1 MSEDLNVFPNSK
13 PIILGA
19 DTHAASLT
27 GDVSNGTNQIN
38 ESLIDSSINR
48 VGPAIIQLGNR
59 TATVTSAENIIIARF
74 IQRIFRVGGT
84 VTYQARVR
92 RDNITSGTV
101 VAEQFVGVSNGF
113 LTFTLNVEDTDVSV
127 GNHTY
132 FFSIEITLTTAL
144 APVPFTT
151 YTSTP
156 NAFIYSINDTHAA
169 ILTGSNTQRT
179 HEQAVLPA

>member
-1 MSEDLNVFPNSK
+1 MSEDLNVFPNAK

-27 GDVSNGTNQIN
+27 GNVSNGTNEIN
-38 ESLIDSSINR
+38 AALIDSSINR
-48 VGPAIIQLGNR
+48 AGPAIIQLGSR

-74 IQRIFRVGGT
+74 IQRINGVGGT

-92 RDNITSGTV
+92 RDNITSGDI
-101 VAEQFVGVSNGF
+101 VAEQLVGVTGDF
-113 LTFTLNVEDTDVSV
+113 FTFTINVEDTDVSV
-127 GNHTY
+127 GSHTY
-132 FFSIEITLTTAL
+132 FFSVEITLTTGG

>member
-1 MSEDLNVFPNSK
+1 MSEDLNVFPNAK

-19 DTHAASLT
+19 DTQAASLT
-27 GDVSNGTNQIN
+27 GDVSNGTNEIN
-38 ESLIDSSINR
+38 ASLTDSTINR
-48 VGPAIIQLGNR
+48 AGPAIIQLGSR

-74 IQRIFRVGGT
+74 IQRVFRVGGT
-84 VTYQARVR
+84 VTYHARVR
-92 RDNITSGTV
+92 RDNSTSGTIV
-101 VAEQFVGVSNGF
+101 EEQFVGASSGF
-113 LTFTLNVEDTDVSV
+113 FTFTLNVEDTDVSV

-132 FFSIEITLTTAL
+132 FFSIEITLTTAP

-151 YTSTP
+151 YTSIP
-156 NAFIYSINDTHAA
+156 NAFIYSINDTHAS